1 MGHREP
7 LNAAE
12 RFKKDDDGLHVRERI
27 VNRYAHLGFDSI
39 DPADLRGR
47 FRWWGL
53 YTQRRPGIGGG
64 KTGALE
70 DEEIEAPYFMM
81 RVRIPGGQLS
91 ASQLRTV
98 AGIAKEYGRDLA
110 DITDRQN
117 VQYHWLSIEDVP
129 AIWQRLEA
137 VGLSSLQACGDV
149 PRNILGCPVAGL
161 DASEILD
168 ASEVLRATEEVA
180 TTQPG
185 FTNLPRKYK
194 TTISGCTAL
203 CTAHEVND
211 ISFVGVTG
219 PGGTPG
225 FDLWVGGGLS
235 TNPMLAQ
242 RLGVFVEPDQVPA
255 VWAGVTGLFR
265 DYGYRRLRSR
275 ARLKFLV
282 ADWGTQRFREVL
294 EKEYLAGSLPDGPAP
309 VIPAAGDRDHIGVHQ
324 QRDGRYYL
332 GVAPSVGRTSGTLLW
347 QVADLA
353 EAYGSG
359 RVRTTTQQKLL
370 ILDVPED
377 KVGELSEELAARDLL
392 VAPVGVP
399 ARHHGLHRDRVL
411 QARDRGDKAAG
422 RRPVRGAGT
431 PAARLRHPDQHQRQR
446 LPQLV
451 CPVPGRRHRAQG
463 LDHRRRRG
471 VPGAP
476 GRLAR
481 HRPGIRPQAARPEG
495 DRGRAAGLLRAGA
508 AQLPVRP
515 GRRRAVRDLGPPRR
529 REPAGMSTPGQH
541 VPEGRHR
548 GAPGG
553 RSPGPARAAGAVLL
567 PVLRGR
573 GPAAGPAGGS
583 WRCGACARSFELR
596 FAGLSPG
603 GHTGTAP
610 AVDRT
615 PP

>member
-1 MGHREP
+1 MPAPSRRGQGQWALGHREP

-12 RFKKDDDGLHVRERI
+12 RFKKDDDGLNVRERI
-27 VNRYAHLGFDSI
+27 INRYAHLGFDSI

-64 KTGALE
+64 KTGSLDDA
-70 DEEIEAPYFMM
+70 DIEAPHFMM

-91 ASQLRTV
+91 AEQLRTV

-129 AIWQRLEA
+129 AIWERLES
-137 VGLSSLQACGDV
+137 VGLSSQQACGDV
-149 PRNILGCPVAGL
+149 PRNILGCPVAGI

-168 ASEVLRATEEVA
+168 ASPMLRAAEEVA
-180 TTQPG
+180 TTHPG

-194 TTISGCTAL
+194 TTVSGCASL
-203 CTAHEVND
+203 CTAHEIND

-242 RLGVFVEPDQVPA
+242 RLGVFVEPDQVPD

-282 ADWGTQRFREVL
+282 ADWGTERFREVL
-294 EKEYLAGSLPDGPAP
+294 EKEYLGGALPDGPAP
-309 VIPAAGDRDHIGVHQ
+309 VIPPAGDRDHIGVHR

-359 RVRTTTQQKLL
+359 RVRTTAQQKLL

-377 KVGELSEELAARDLL
+377 RVTELADELAARDLL
-392 VAPVGVP
+392 VAPSAFRRGTMACTGIEFCKLAIVETKQR
-399 ARHHGLHRDRVL
+399 AADLHRELERRLPGFDTPISINVNGCPNSCARFQVADIGLKGSIVDGGEGFQVHLGGSLGTDPAFGRKLRGLKVGADGLTDYVERVL
-411 QARDRGDKAAG
+411 RNYLADRADGEQFATWA
-422 RRPVRGAGT
+422 
-431 PAARLRHPDQHQRQR
+431 
-446 LPQLV
+446 
-451 CPVPGRRHRAQG
+451 
-463 LDHRRRRG
+463 
-471 VPGAP
+471 
-476 GRLAR
+476 
-481 HRPGIRPQAARPEG
+481 
-495 DRGRAAGLLRAGA
+495 
-508 AQLPVRP
+508 
-515 GRRRAVRDLGPPRR
+515 RRADER
-529 REPAGMSTPGQH
+529 
-541 VPEGRHR
+541 
-548 GAPGG
+548 
-553 RSPGPARAAGAVLL
+553 LL
-567 PVLRGR
+567 V
-573 GPAAGPAGGS
+573 
-583 WRCGACARSFELR
+583 
-596 FAGLSPG
+596 
-603 GHTGTAP
+603 
-610 AVDRT
+610 
-615 PP
+615 

>member
-1 MGHREP
+1 MPAPSRRGQGQWALGHREP

-12 RFKKDDDGLHVRERI
+12 RFKKDDDGLNVRERI
-27 VNRYAHLGFDSI
+27 INRYAHLGFDSI

-64 KTGALE
+64 KTGSLDDA
-70 DEEIEAPYFMM
+70 EIEAPHFMM

-91 ASQLRTV
+91 AEQLRTV

-129 AIWQRLEA
+129 AIWERLES
-137 VGLSSLQACGDV
+137 VGLSSQQACGDV
-149 PRNILGCPVAGL
+149 PRNILGCPVAGI

-168 ASEVLRATEEVA
+168 ASPMLRAAEEVA
-180 TTQPG
+180 TTHPG

-194 TTISGCTAL
+194 TTVSGCASL
-203 CTAHEVND
+203 CTAHEIND

-242 RLGVFVEPDQVPA
+242 RLGVFVEPDQVPD

-282 ADWGTQRFREVL
+282 ADWGTERFREVL
-294 EKEYLAGSLPDGPAP
+294 EKEYLGGALPDGPAP
-309 VIPAAGDRDHIGVHQ
+309 VIPPAGDRDHIGVHR

-359 RVRTTTQQKLL
+359 RVRTTAQQKLL

-377 KVGELSEELAARDLL
+377 RVTELADELAARDLL
-392 VAPVGVP
+392 VAPSAFRRGTMACTGIEFCKLAIVETKQR
-399 ARHHGLHRDRVL
+399 AADLHRELERRLPGFDTPISINVNGCPNSCARFQVADIGLKGSIVDGGEGFQVHLGGSLGTDPAFGRKLRGLKVGADGLTDYVERVL
-411 QARDRGDKAAG
+411 RNYLSDRADGEQFATWA
-422 RRPVRGAGT
+422 
-431 PAARLRHPDQHQRQR
+431 
-446 LPQLV
+446 
-451 CPVPGRRHRAQG
+451 
-463 LDHRRRRG
+463 
-471 VPGAP
+471 
-476 GRLAR
+476 
-481 HRPGIRPQAARPEG
+481 
-495 DRGRAAGLLRAGA
+495 
-508 AQLPVRP
+508 
-515 GRRRAVRDLGPPRR
+515 RRADER
-529 REPAGMSTPGQH
+529 
-541 VPEGRHR
+541 
-548 GAPGG
+548 
-553 RSPGPARAAGAVLL
+553 LL
-567 PVLRGR
+567 V
-573 GPAAGPAGGS
+573 
-583 WRCGACARSFELR
+583 
-596 FAGLSPG
+596 
-603 GHTGTAP
+603 
-610 AVDRT
+610 
-615 PP
+615 